1 MEKET
6 KTASWE
12 EIEPKYR
19 QRIKRLHTLNKVAF
33 WVTLA
38 LAVFNVGMLI
48 FRGNSTWA
56 EIAFRGGQY
65 LAMLLVL
72 KLPSFLRMRFK
83 VEVPA
88 LLSIVIVLF
97 CFCAL
102 VLGDGLDFYGKFSW
116 WDSVLHGFSGVLL
129 SMIALWLIHVIM
141 AGNDKAIYFN
151 QYFLALF
158 LVMFS
163 LGMGACWEIIEYTY
177 DSISGTNTQ
186 QFMASTTSSL
196 ITTEDIPLCG
206 HAALRDTMT
215 DLVLDLIGSLLVAIF
230 GIFYHDKAIEKY
242 DILIKMMKIDN
253 EGIEEG
259 IKN

>member
-1 MEKET
+1 MAKES

-19 QRIKRLHTLNKVAF
+19 QRIKRLHTLNNVAF

-48 FRGNSTWA
+48 FRGNSTWE

-72 KLPSFLRMRFK
+72 KLPSVLRMRFK

-102 VLGDGLDFYGKFSW
+102 VLGDGLDFYGKFPW
-116 WDSVLHGFSGVLL
+116 WDSVLHGFSGFLL

-151 QYFLALF
+151 KYFLALF

-186 QFMASTTSSL
+186 QFMASTTGSL
-196 ITTEDIPLCG
+196 FTAEDIPLCG

-215 DLVLDLIGSLLVAIF
+215 DLILDLVGAFAVAVYGF
-230 GIFYHDKAIEKY
+230 FQHNRLKERYAFAVRLME
-242 DILIKMMKIDN
+242 IDR
-253 EGIEEG
+253 EEMG
-259 IKN
+259 EVKD

>member
-6 KTASWE
+6 KMASWE
-12 EIEPKYR
+12 DIEPKYR
-19 QRIKRLHTLNKVAF
+19 QRIKRLHTLNNVAF

-48 FRGNSTWA
+48 FRGNSNWE

-72 KLPSFLRMRFK
+72 KLPSVLRMRFK

-102 VLGDGLDFYGKFSW
+102 VLGDGLDFYGKFPW

-129 SMIALWLIHVIM
+129 SMIALWLIHIIM
-141 AGNDKAIYFN
+141 ADDDKHIYFN
-151 QYFLALF
+151 KYFLALF

-186 QFMASTTSSL
+186 QFMASTTGSI
-196 ITTEDIPLCG
+196 ITPEDIPLCG
-206 HAALRDTMT
+206 HAALGDTMT
-215 DLVLDLIGSLLVAIF
+215 DLILDLVGSLLVAIF

-253 EGIEEG
+253 EGVEKEIR
-259 IKN
+259 N

>member
-1 MEKET
+1 MDKET
-6 KTASWE
+6 QKIRWE
-12 EIEPKYR
+12 ELEPKYR
-19 QRIKRLHTLNKVAF
+19 AYVNRLHKMNNVYFWLTLS
-33 WVTLA
+33 
-38 LAVFNVGMLI
+38 LAVINLGILI
-48 FRGNSTWA
+48 FVKHSAWN
-56 EIAFRGGQY
+56 EVAFRGGQY

-72 KLPSFLRMRFK
+72 KLPSVLRMRFK
-83 VEVPA
+83 LEVPA
-88 LLSIVIVLF
+88 MLSTVIVLF

-102 VLGDGLDFYGKFSW
+102 VLGDGLDFYGRFPW

-129 SMIALWLIHVIM
+129 SMIALWLIHIIM

-151 QYFLALF
+151 KYFLALF

-186 QFMASTTSSL
+186 QFMASTTGSL
-196 ITTEDIPLCG
+196 FTAEDIPLCG

-215 DLVLDLIGSLLVAIF
+215 DLILDLVGSLLVAIF
-230 GIFYHDKAIEKY
+230 GLFYHDKAIEKY

-253 EGIEEG
+253 EE
-259 IKN
+259 

>member
-1 MEKET
+1 MNKET
-6 KTASWE
+6 QKISWE
-12 EIEPKYR
+12 ELEPKYR
-19 QRIKRLHTLNKVAF
+19 AYVNRLHKMNNVYFWLTLS
-33 WVTLA
+33 
-38 LAVFNVGMLI
+38 LAVINLGILI
-48 FRGNSTWA
+48 FVKHSAWD
-56 EIAFRGGQY
+56 EVAFRGGQY

-72 KLPSFLRMRFK
+72 KLPSVLRMRFK
-83 VEVPA
+83 LEVPA
-88 LLSIVIVLF
+88 MLSTVIVLF

-102 VLGDGLDFYGKFSW
+102 VLGDGLDFYGRFPW

-129 SMIALWLIHVIM
+129 SMIALWLIHIIM

-151 QYFLALF
+151 KYFLALF

-186 QFMASTTSSL
+186 QFMASTTGSL
-196 ITTEDIPLCG
+196 FTAEDIPLCG

-215 DLVLDLIGSLLVAIF
+215 DLILDLVGSLLVAIF

-253 EGIEEG
+253 EE
-259 IKN
+259 

>member
-1 MEKET
+1 MAKET

-19 QRIKRLHTLNKVAF
+19 QRIKRLHTLNNVAF

-48 FRGNSTWA
+48 LRGNSTLA

-88 LLSIVIVLF
+88 SLSIVIVLF
-97 CFCAL
+97 CFFSL
-102 VLGDGLDFYGKFSW
+102 VLGDGLDFYGKFPW

-129 SMIALWLIHVIM
+129 SMIALWLIHIIM
-141 AGNDKAIYFN
+141 ADNDKSIYFN
-151 QYFLALF
+151 KYFLALF

-177 DSISGTNTQ
+177 DSVSGTNTQ
-186 QFMASTTSSL
+186 QFMASTTGSL
-196 ITTEDIPLCG
+196 ITAEDIPLCG

-215 DLVLDLIGSLLVAIF
+215 DLILDLVGSLLVAIF

-253 EGIEEG
+253 EGIAENVE
-259 IKN
+259 

>member
-1 MEKET
+1 MAKES

-19 QRIKRLHTLNKVAF
+19 QRIKRLHTLNNVAF

-56 EIAFRGGQY
+56 EVAFRGGQY

-83 VEVPA
+83 VVFSV
-88 LLSIVIVLF
+88 LLFIVIFLF
-97 CFCAL
+97 CSCAL
-102 VLGDGLDFYGKFSW
+102 VLGDGRDFYGKFPW

-151 QYFLALF
+151 KYFLALF

-186 QFMASTTSSL
+186 QFMASTTGSL
-196 ITTEDIPLCG
+196 FTAEDIPLCG

-215 DLVLDLIGSLLVAIF
+215 DLILDLVGSLLVAIF
-230 GIFYHDKAIEKY
+230 GLFYHDKAIEKY

-253 EGIEEG
+253 EE
-259 IKN
+259 

>member
-1 MEKET
+1 MGKES

-12 EIEPKYR
+12 EIEPRYR
-19 QRIKRLHTLNKVAF
+19 QRINRLHTLNNVAF

-38 LAVFNVGMLI
+38 LALINVGLLI
-48 FRGNSTWA
+48 VRGNSTWA

-72 KLPSFLRMRFK
+72 KLPSVLRMRFK

-97 CFCAL
+97 CFLSL
-102 VLGDGLDFYGKFSW
+102 VLGDGLDFYGKFPW

-151 QYFLALF
+151 KYFLALF

-186 QFMASTTSSL
+186 QFMASTTGSL
-196 ITTEDIPLCG
+196 FTAEDIPLCG

-215 DLVLDLIGSLLVAIF
+215 DLILDIVGSLIVAIF
-230 GIFYHDKAIEKY
+230 GLFYHDKAIEKY

-253 EGIEEG
+253 EGIEGG

>member
-1 MEKET
+1 MGKES

-19 QRIKRLHTLNKVAF
+19 QRIKRLHTLNNVAF

-56 EIAFRGGQY
+56 EVAFRGGQY

-97 CFCAL
+97 CFFSL
-102 VLGDGLDFYGKFSW
+102 VLGDGLDFYGKFPW

-151 QYFLALF
+151 KYFLALF

-186 QFMASTTSSL
+186 QFMASTTGSL

-206 HAALRDTMT
+206 HAALGDTMT
-215 DLVLDLIGSLLVAIF
+215 DLILDLVGSLLVAIF

-242 DILIKMMKIDN
+242 DILIRMMKIDN
-253 EGIEEG
+253 EGIAENVE
-259 IKN
+259 

>member
-1 MEKET
+1 MDKET
-6 KTASWE
+6 QKIRWE
-12 EIEPKYR
+12 ELEPKYR
-19 QRIKRLHTLNKVAF
+19 AYVNRLHKMNNVYFWLTLS
-33 WVTLA
+33 
-38 LAVFNVGMLI
+38 LAVINLGILI
-48 FRGNSTWA
+48 FVKHSAWD
-56 EIAFRGGQY
+56 EVAFRGGQY

-72 KLPSFLRMRFK
+72 KLPSVLRMRFK
-83 VEVPA
+83 LEVPA
-88 LLSIVIVLF
+88 MLSTVIVLF

-102 VLGDGLDFYGKFSW
+102 VLGDGLDFYGRFPW

-129 SMIALWLIHVIM
+129 SMIALWLIHIIM

-151 QYFLALF
+151 KYFLALF

-186 QFMASTTSSL
+186 QFMASTTGSL
-196 ITTEDIPLCG
+196 FTAEDIPLCG

-215 DLVLDLIGSLLVAIF
+215 DLILDLVGSLLVAIF

-253 EGIEEG
+253 EE
-259 IKN
+259 

>member
-19 QRIKRLHTLNKVAF
+19 QRIKRLHTLNNVAF

-56 EIAFRGGQY
+56 EVAFRGGQY

-72 KLPSFLRMRFK
+72 KLPSVLRMRFK

-102 VLGDGLDFYGKFSW
+102 VLGDGLDFYGKFPW

-141 AGNDKAIYFN
+141 AGNDKYIYFN
-151 QYFLALF
+151 KYFLVLF

-163 LGMGACWEIIEYTY
+163 LGMGACWEIVEYTY
-177 DSISGTNTQ
+177 DSLSGTNTQ
-186 QFMASTTSSL
+186 QFMASTTGS
-196 ITTEDIPLCG
+196 IFAAEDVPLCG

-215 DLVLDLIGSLLVAIF
+215 DLILDLVGAFAVAVYGFFRHNRLKEHYAFAVRLMEI
-230 GIFYHDKAIEKY
+230 YR
-242 DILIKMMKIDN
+242 
-253 EGIEEG
+253 EEMREV
-259 IKN
+259 KD

>member
-1 MEKET
+1 MGKEKLQL
-6 KTASWE
+6 SWE

-19 QRIKRLHTLNKVAF
+19 QWIKRMHTLNKVAF

-56 EIAFRGGQY
+56 EVAFRGGQY

-72 KLPSFLRMRFK
+72 KLPSVLRMRFK

-102 VLGDGLDFYGKFSW
+102 VLGDGLDFYGKFPW

-151 QYFLALF
+151 KYFLALF

-186 QFMASTTSSL
+186 QFMASTTGSL
-196 ITTEDIPLCG
+196 FTAEDIPLCG

-215 DLVLDLIGSLLVAIF
+215 DLILDLVGSLLVAIF
-230 GIFYHDKAIEKY
+230 GLFYHDKAIEKY

-253 EGIEEG
+253 EGIAENEE
-259 IKN
+259 

>member
-6 KTASWE
+6 KKERWE
-12 EIEPKYR
+12 DIEPNYR
-19 QRIKRLHTLNKVAF
+19 EQIRRLHKLNNVAF
-33 WVTLA
+33 WLTLA
-38 LAVFNVGMLI
+38 LAVINVGMLI
-48 FRGNSTWA
+48 IRGNSTWA

-72 KLPSFLRMRFK
+72 KAPSVLRMRFK
-83 VEVPA
+83 LEVPA

-102 VLGDGLDFYGKFSW
+102 VLGDGLDFYGKFPW
-116 WDSVLHGFSGVLL
+116 WDSVLHSFSGVLL
-129 SMIALWLIHVIM
+129 SMIALWLIHIIM

-151 QYFLALF
+151 KYFLVLF

-186 QFMASTTSSL
+186 QFMASTTGSIL
-196 ITTEDIPLCG
+196 TEEDIPLCG
-206 HAALRDTMT
+206 HAALGDTMT
-215 DLVLDLIGSLLVAIF
+215 DLILDFAGALLVAIIGF
-230 GIFYHDKAIEKY
+230 FRHDKIMKGYDMAIR
-242 DILIKMMKIDN
+242 MMKIDN
-253 EGIEEG
+253 EGIPE
-259 IKN
+259 

>member
-56 EIAFRGGQY
+56 EVAFRGGQY

-102 VLGDGLDFYGKFSW
+102 VLGDGLDFYGKFPW

-129 SMIALWLIHVIM
+129 STIALWLIHVIM

-151 QYFLALF
+151 KYFLALF

-186 QFMASTTSSL
+186 QFMASTTGSL
-196 ITTEDIPLCG
+196 FTAEDIPLCG
-206 HAALRDTMT
+206 HAALGDTMT
-215 DLVLDLIGSLLVAIF
+215 DLILDLVGALLVAIVGF
-230 GIFYHDKAIEKY
+230 FRHDKVVERY
-242 DILIKMMKIDN
+242 DMIVKMMKIDN
-253 EGIEEG
+253 EEL
-259 IKN
+259 